1 MLSDSVDLLKRQQLL
16 YTEKN
21 TYLRQFFEEI
31 EPYDFYRYIFP
42 VGTFERKGHFEDS
55 KPNAIAV
62 SIDRGNNGIA
72 LEIEGNGNAK
82 RYTVT
87 DELQEI
93 DDFVGTDFTIMSP
106 ISYFGR
112 RRTGKN
118 ARYLYAIVFDLD
130 GVGMPQLRDVIHQ
143 MSNNILPKATF
154 IVNSGT
160 GLHLYYVLDDA
171 IPMYPQNQK
180 YLKELKYSLTRQI
193 WNRYTSTIKEPQI
206 QGIMQGFRVIGSS
219 SKLGKNFPVVAFA
232 FGDKISV
239 DELISFIPD
248 SNGERQKVQ
257 GIMTKSRLSI
267 EEAKEKYPDWYER
280 RIVRKERRG
289 RWTIKRDLYDWWLN
303 RIKSEIKV
311 GHRFYGIMTLAIY
324 AKKCCIDE
332 KELRADAYSL
342 LELYDEMSVEDINR
356 FTKDDI
362 QCALEMYNEDYVT
375 FPRDDIAKLS
385 GLQIE
390 KNKRNYL
397 KQDEHLQIARAVRD
411 VKVKINGKKDWRDGN
426 GRKSKKNIIYEFMKE
441 NPSITK
447 KAAIA
452 RGAGVDR
459 NTVIK
464 YYDEIVSELQ
474 QEQMR
479 SERLEQLNRDG
490 HIKVKVTPS
499 NELSDY
505 LLYELEKEKNI

>member
-390 KNKRNYL
+390 KNKWNNL

>member
-171 IPMYPQNQK
+171 IPMFPQNQK

>member
-1 MLSDSVDLLKRQQLL
+1 MLSDRVDLLKRQQLL

-390 KNKRNYL
+390 KNKTNYL